1 MWHDA
6 CVSFVRFFL
15 LAGSALIAWAAGGWL
30 LAHPAVSGSEV
41 NQRFGLLDTGIV
53 AASAPDLFAPASA
66 KALQAFNAR
75 MEKSEQCRAV
85 TSLVTVP
92 VITNNEDTTELT
104 PLFDT
109 PNPGAHALA
118 DPILVH
124 GLVDPEGRTTL
135 LFCPLKEDWPS
146 FVRWFQADKHLEDK
160 SLELTLTGPLGVSYL
175 LARDLMLTGAF
186 ILLVAL
192 PLMFI
197 LGFFEKRYGRQFGVW
212 GALAFIPLI
221 AVACVGGFRAV
232 RNAASPLEL
241 VLGGRAGRALNAV
254 NTVTAADMTLLVDV
268 SGDFA
273 HAAPLRTLAGLC
285 SDLAPAN
292 VGCPTT
298 ALSQAATAL
307 TGSAELPANDE
318 QLKALMF
325 LIGDRPDLGL
335 VLSRDHG
342 HALMRVQG
350 ADPAQ
355 IKAAADKRGLHAEI
369 SGLPL
374 INQQVRRMIPW
385 VLSIIG
391 LGCAIA
397 VAVGRKTGWGS
408 ATLGGG
414 WVAASIVTPV
424 GVAAL
429 ALLTL
434 GAFTVFA
441 SLGKTGI
448 TPKDIE

>member
-1 MWHDA
+1 MR
-6 CVSFVRFFL
+6 FVRFFL

-30 LAHPAVSGSEV
+30 LAHPQALGGEI
-41 NQRFGLLDTGIV
+41 NRRFGLLDTAVV
-53 AASAPDLFAPASA
+53 AASAPDLFAPASVQ
-66 KALQAFNAR
+66 ALQALNGR
-75 MEKSEQCRAV
+75 LEKSERCGAV

-92 VITNNEDTTELT
+92 VITNSQDTTELT
-104 PLFDT
+104 PLLDT
-109 PNPGAHALA
+109 PAPRAHALA

-124 GLVDPEGRTTL
+124 GLIDPDGRTTL

-146 FVRWFQADKHLEDK
+146 FVRWFQADKRDK
-160 SLELTLTGPLGVSYL
+160 ALELTLTGPLGIGYL

-192 PLMFI
+192 PLMLI
-197 LGFFEKRYGRQFGVW
+197 LAFFEKRYGRQFGVW
-212 GALAFIPLI
+212 GALAFIPLV
-221 AVACVGGFRAV
+221 AVSSVAGFRAV
-232 RNAASPLEL
+232 RDAASPLEL
-241 VLGGRAGRALNAV
+241 VLGRRAGRALHAI
-254 NTVTAADMTLLVDV
+254 NTVTAADMTLLADV
-268 SGDFA
+268 TGDFD
-273 HAAPLRTLAGLC
+273 HAEPLKRVAEIC
-285 SDLAPAN
+285 ADLAPAN

-298 ALSQAATAL
+298 ALTQAATVL
-307 TGSAELPANDE
+307 TGSAQLPANDA
-318 QLKALMF
+318 QLKALLF
-325 LIGDRPDLGL
+325 LIGNRPDLAL
-335 VLSRDHG
+335 VLSRDRR

-350 ADPAQ
+350 ADSAQ
-355 IKAAADKRGLHAEI
+355 IRAAVERRGLHATI
-369 SGLPL
+369 GGLPL
-374 INQQVRRMIPW
+374 INQKIRHAVPW

-391 LGCAIA
+391 LGCTIAI
-397 VAVGRKTGWGS
+397 AVGRKTGWGS

-414 WVAASIVTPV
+414 WIAASIVTPV